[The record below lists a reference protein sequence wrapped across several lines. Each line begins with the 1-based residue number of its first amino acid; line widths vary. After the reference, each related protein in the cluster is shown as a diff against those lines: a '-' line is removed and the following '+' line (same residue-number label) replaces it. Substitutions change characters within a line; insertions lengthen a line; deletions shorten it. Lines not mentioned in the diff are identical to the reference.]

1 MYRLRILQNKVRWR
15 GVAVEIQGEDFLN
28 NVDQKLLEMVMHFSR
43 LPALAPEIEQAA
55 QMMVSS
61 LTRGGKIF
69 FCGNGGSAAD
79 AQHLAAELVGR
90 FMLERAPLS
99 AWALTA
105 NTSSLTA
112 IANDYSYDDVFA
124 RQLKGLGSPG
134 DVLIGISTSG
144 NSRNILRAIIAA
156 KEMQVTVIGMTG
168 ETGGKMAE
176 MCDLCIMVPSSLT
189 PRIQEM
195 HIAVGHLLCEI
206 VEIEL
211 ANVS

>member
-1 MYRLRILQNKVRWR
+1 MKNI
-15 GVAVEIQGEDFLN
+15 
-28 NVDQKLLEMVMHFSR
+28 DQKLSDIVRDFNR
-43 LPALAPEIEQAA
+43 LPELAPEIEQAA
-55 QMMVSS
+55 LMMVNS
-61 LTRGGKIF
+61 LKNRGKIF

-112 IANDYSYDDVFA
+112 IANDYSYDDVFS
-124 RQLKGLGSPG
+124 RQLGGLASSG
-134 DVLIGISTSG
+134 DILFGISTSG
-144 NSRNILRAIIAA
+144 NSRNILQAISTA
-156 KEMQVTVIGMTG
+156 KEMQVSVIGMTG

-176 MCDLCIMVPSSLT
+176 MCDLCLRVPSSLT

-206 VEIEL
+206 VEFEL
-211 ANVS
+211 AKAS